1 MKKLLLL
8 LPALVLLLLPYSCT
22 EDRIGSSL
30 SATKVEVVG
39 DSSFVVSGYT
49 VKNADVPART
59 ITQLL
64 GVIQAANYGE
74 LHSTFVSQMMPA
86 ADIDTGGVTVNE
98 IDSCFFIFNI
108 PEGGFT
114 GDSVT
119 PMRASVY
126 KLNKQLPGDITSS
139 FEPEEYFSKDD
150 LLGAAS
156 YTGMQYRDSSGLHR
170 NIKVEVDR
178 SVAQEMFRKFKT
190 DPQIFRDPKDFA
202 QYFPGIY
209 VHSSFG
215 SGRIMNILG
224 TEFVVYYR
232 KIFPLDEE
240 RDTTWNEYMSYLGA
254 TEEILSNNNLH
265 LDISENVKNMV
276 AAGDAIIQTPAA
288 YEVRLKLPVQE
299 ILDKYKNNSD
309 ALTVFNSV
317 SLEIPVE
324 ELENENNI
332 NPPQYLLLVP
342 TAKKSE
348 FLSKTNVPDNETSFY
363 AQYDSQN
370 KRYVFSEMR
379 DYFIK
384 ILEERDGKAD
394 EEDSEFTLTPIDV
407 VTDED
412 DEDSG
417 SIYNSWYF
425 YMMYGYYPQ
434 SSSSDA
440 AVVDVKPAVERP
452 SIVKL
457 NLEDV
462 KIRLYYSRMS
472 VNN

>member
-1 MKKLLLL
+1 MYFFDTFLRKAD
-8 LPALVLLLLPYSCT
+8 P
-22 EDRIGSSL
+22 L
-30 SATKVEVVG
+30 SAE
-39 DSSFVVSGYT
+39 
-49 VKNADVPART
+49 NASEGCSEKRWIYIRGKRIHTHICNCFLIP
-59 ITQLL
+59 IYYNLSQKKS
-64 GVIQAANYGE
+64 NE
-74 LHSTFVSQMMPA
+74 LSH
-86 ADIDTGGVTVNE
+86 
-98 IDSCFFIFNI
+98 
-108 PEGGFT
+108 
-114 GDSVT
+114 
-119 PMRASVY
+119 
-126 KLNKQLPGDITSS
+126 PGM
-139 FEPEEYFSKDD
+139 K
-150 LLGAAS
+150 A
-156 YTGMQYRDSSGLHR
+156 
-170 NIKVEVDR
+170 K
-178 SVAQEMFRKFKT
+178 K
-190 DPQIFRDPKDFA
+190 
-202 QYFPGIY
+202 
-209 VHSSFG
+209 
-215 SGRIMNILG
+215 
-224 TEFVVYYR
+224 
-232 KIFPLDEE
+232 
-240 RDTTWNEYMSYLGA
+240 
-254 TEEILSNNNLH
+254 
-265 LDISENVKNMV
+265 ISENVKNMV

-332 NPPQYLLLVP
+332 DPPQYLLLVP

-384 ILEERDGKAD
+384 ILEEKDGKAD

-462 KIRLYYSRMS
+462 KIRLYYRRMS

>member
-1 MKKLLLL
+1 MKC
-8 LPALVLLLLPYSCT
+8 A
-22 EDRIGSSL
+22 
-30 SATKVEVVG
+30 
-39 DSSFVVSGYT
+39 
-49 VKNADVPART
+49 
-59 ITQLL
+59 
-64 GVIQAANYGE
+64 
-74 LHSTFVSQMMPA
+74 
-86 ADIDTGGVTVNE
+86 
-98 IDSCFFIFNI
+98 
-108 PEGGFT
+108 
-114 GDSVT
+114 
-119 PMRASVY
+119 
-126 KLNKQLPGDITSS
+126 
-139 FEPEEYFSKDD
+139 
-150 LLGAAS
+150 
-156 YTGMQYRDSSGLHR
+156 
-170 NIKVEVDR
+170 
-178 SVAQEMFRKFKT
+178 
-190 DPQIFRDPKDFA
+190 
-202 QYFPGIY
+202 
-209 VHSSFG
+209 
-215 SGRIMNILG
+215 
-224 TEFVVYYR
+224 
-232 KIFPLDEE
+232 
-240 RDTTWNEYMSYLGA
+240 
-254 TEEILSNNNLH
+254 
-265 LDISENVKNMV
+265 
-276 AAGDAIIQTPAA
+276 
-288 YEVRLKLPVQE
+288 LKLPVQE

-332 NPPQYLLLVP
+332 DPPQYLLLVP

-384 ILEERDGKAD
+384 ILEEKDGKAD

>member
-1 MKKLLLL
+1 MKKVLLL
-8 LPALVLLLLPYSCT
+8 LPALTMFLLPYSCT

-30 SATKVEVVG
+30 SETKVEVVG
-39 DSSFVVSGYT
+39 DSSFVISGYT
-49 VKNADVPART
+49 VENTDIPART

-64 GVIQAANYGE
+64 GVIQADNYGK
-74 LHSTFVSQMMPA
+74 LQSTFVSQMMPA

-98 IDSCFFIFNI
+98 IDSCFFVFNI

-126 KLNKQLPGDITSS
+126 KLNKQLPDDITSS
-139 FEPEEYFSKDD
+139 FNPEGYFSEDD
-150 LLGAAS
+150 LIGATS

-170 NIKVEVDR
+170 NIKVSIDR
-178 SVAQEMFRKFKT
+178 SVAQDMFRKFKT
-190 DPQIFRDPKDFA
+190 DPEIFRDPRDFA
-202 QYFPGIY
+202 KYFPGIY
-209 VHSSFG
+209 VKSSFG

-240 RDTTWNEYMSYLGA
+240 RDTSWTETMSYLGA
-254 TEEILSNNNLH
+254 TEEILSNNNMH
-265 LDISENVKNMV
+265 LDISEKVKDMV

-299 ILDKYKNNSD
+299 ILDKFIGDSD

-317 SLEIPVE
+317 YMEIPVE
-324 ELENENNI
+324 ELENGNNI
-332 NPPQYLLLVP
+332 DPPQYLLLVP

-363 AQYDSQN
+363 AQYDRQN
-370 KRYVFSEMR
+370 KRYVFSELR

-384 ILEERDGKAD
+384 ILDEKGGKAD
-394 EEDSEFTLTPIDV
+394 EEDSEFTLTPIDM

-417 SIYNSWYF
+417 SVYNSWWY

-434 SSSSDA
+434 SSSSEI
-440 AVVDVKPAVERP
+440 VPVDVKPAVERP

-457 NLEDV
+457 NLEDA

-472 VNN
+472 ANN